1 MLYKKLQNIGLNEKE
16 AKVYLA
22 SLELGEANIQRIAKK
37 ADIKR
42 TTAYDV
48 LASLKERGLI
58 SMVKK
63 DKRFYYFAES
73 PSSLASDLEEKREA
87 LKRIM
92 PELMSFDNLLDRKPK
107 IRYFEGARGLQEVYL
122 DTLNYPDRE
131 MLCWVAEEA
140 FYDFDVDFLDNR
152 YNPARLKKKI
162 WTREI
167 ASDDPAT
174 RAYQAKDASSLRK
187 TKLLSSEQFP
197 LDVSIHIYGDNKV
210 GIVSF
215 KEELGLIIESDRIH
229 HTLKSMF
236 EFFWV
241 KL

>member
-22 SLELGEANIQRIAKK
+22 SLELGEATIQRIAKK
-37 ADIKR
+37 SGIKR
-42 TTAYDV
+42 TTTYDV
-48 LASLKERGLI
+48 LASLKDRGLI
-58 SMVKK
+58 SMIKK
-63 DKRFYYFAES
+63 DKHFYYFAES
-73 PSSLASDLEEKREA
+73 PSTIASDLEEKRDA
-87 LKRIM
+87 LSKIM
-92 PELMSFDNLLDRKPK
+92 PELLSFDNLLDRKPK
-107 IRYFEGARGLQEVYL
+107 IRYFEGIKGLQEVYL
-122 DTLNYPDRE
+122 DTLAYPDRE

-140 FYDFDVDFLDNR
+140 FYDFDIDFLNNR
-152 YNPARLKKKI
+152 YHPTRLKKKI

-174 RAYQAKDASSLRK
+174 RAYQEQDPKMLRK

-197 LDVSIHIYGDNKV
+197 LDVSIHIYGDNRV

-229 HTLKSMF
+229 HTLESMF
-236 EFFWV
+236 EFFWG